1 MLEYFS
7 PLWGECIV
15 QHAEGCNSE
24 SQMLLP
30 QAWLRLVIR
39 PLLHSPSPRPT
50 STPRPVTCAFSGLL
64 AWSQSALPC
73 LSPTAVRKF
82 WSCWPHRCL
91 DWGSQ
96 EVRRGWERHGTAR
109 EAGQEAREG
118 WGSVPPTMFY
128 WVWNPFGSCFVFLPP
143 ATNFSFC
150 FAFNLQY
157 FNKAFFHNYFLH
169 SRFIPILYL
178 SQKSSIYETWL
189 WNIS

>member
-1 MLEYFS
+1 MPAPCGENALFSILRGVILNPKCCYHMPGSDWLED
-7 PLWGECIV
+7 
-15 QHAEGCNSE
+15 
-24 SQMLLP
+24 
-30 QAWLRLVIR
+30 
-39 PLLHSPSPRPT
+39 HSPFLSPPPPP
-50 STPRPVTCAFSGLL
+50 SHPCPVTCAFSGLL

-91 DWGSQ
+91 DGGESQ
-96 EVRRGWERHGTAR
+96 EVRRGWERHGTAW

-118 WGSVPPTMFY
+118 WGLCAPNNV
-128 WVWNPFGSCFVFLPP
+128 WVWNPLGSCFVFLLP

-157 FNKAFFHNYFLH
+157 FNKAPFHIYFLH
-169 SRFIPILYL
+169 SHFIPVPHL

-189 WNIS
+189 WTVS